1 MSCVAKGKCCFILSS
16 DIFLSQKRK
25 CSFQEKIFVSQKVN
39 VAQYFQEIYLLN
51 GKWSSR
57 VKQRALLSDDMS
69 NKELFNILFPQGQ
82 LIWVGPWEKVS
93 QNIDP
98 FKNHFFLT
106 NYQHWTGTS
115 ASQPF
120 LTPPYPWGGLGGPGG
135 VWGGSADPKIAIFVR
150 RPISALECNVL
161 G

>member
-1 MSCVAKGKCCFILSS
+1 MSDLQIKRCKSFHDKLDLHNFSNGDGFPALEAQIIQSS
-16 DIFLSQKRK
+16 MNKK
-25 CSFQEKIFVSQKVN
+25 
-39 VAQYFQEIYLLN
+39 N
-51 GKWSSR
+51 GLVFSVTR
-57 VKQRALLSDDMS
+57 RYR
-69 NKELFNILFPQGQ
+69 
-82 LIWVGPWEKVS
+82 VGPWEKVS

-98 FKNHFFLT
+98 FKNNFFVN

-135 VWGGSADPKIAIFVR
+135 GLGGSADPKIAIFVR